1 MSLLLSPLLSLLDP
15 RGVFLGCRPFKP
27 SDFVRSFGFR
37 SCCCLFCLFWI
48 RGVCSYVAGLSSPAT
63 SFAPSVSATISLFFY
78 VLSSCSSSFFCASSG
93 SFFIFGASCLF
104 SAYGYFGFSLLRSRG
119 AMVVRG
125 FRERRRLRLPMRCR
139 GVVCLIRFRQ
149 AYILTRL
156 HFRGGGGGGGGLT
169 TEFVL
174 RLRVPFEKCY
184 HLLPLSFLTFYL
196 WSLNPPH
203 FTFWFQGFGE
213 ERRKE
218 PLVYLS
224 YLCRMGKL
232 WLRLFAR

>member
-156 HFRGGGGGGGGLT
+156 HFRGGGGGGGSDNGVRSEAT
-169 TEFVL
+169 GAFRKVL
-174 RLRVPFEKCY
+174 SFIASFFPNV
-184 HLLPLSFLTFYL
+184 LPLESQPPSFYVLV
-196 WSLNPPH
+196 PR
-203 FTFWFQGFGE
+203 FW
-213 ERRKE
+213 
-218 PLVYLS
+218 
-224 YLCRMGKL
+224 
-232 WLRLFAR
+232 